1 MNMNKEMNEE
11 NLTSIP
17 FWYDNTN
24 HVFGMIV
31 EAQNKLVQFKSLNTA
46 PKNYHDSI
54 NSNFHQVDFN
64 PIFVAVDK
72 VENIQSMWQ
81 SYISMEQYLHKQDL
95 ILVTNNPLS
104 FENMEIAC
112 RGFNRL
118 INNWKKSKN
127 PFIKHIFE
135 EMRYKPT
142 ARFYKKQKNDFD
154 VFYYLS
160 MGAGSDVSDEYI
172 EMVVFEFN
180 TVWNECNLI
189 VDISLIIPDNI
200 PFLNFNPF
208 RRSEISHYQNQLR
221 DTAPELWWKIFNN
234 K

>member
-1 MNMNKEMNEE
+1 MNEE

-17 FWYDNTN
+17 SWYENTN

-31 EAQNKLVQFKSLNTA
+31 EAQNKPVKFKSLNTA
-46 PKNYHDSI
+46 PKNYHDLI

-64 PIFVAVDK
+64 PIFVAVDN
-72 VENIQSMWQ
+72 VENIQSMWTP
-81 SYISMEQYLHKQDL
+81 YISMEQYLQKQDL

-104 FENMEIAC
+104 FENMEITC
-112 RGFNRL
+112 RGFNHL
-118 INNWKKSKN
+118 INNWKKSQN

-135 EMRYKPT
+135 KMRYKPT

-189 VDISLIIPDNI
+189 VDASLIIPDDLMRHH
-200 PFLNFNPF
+200 FLNFNPF
-208 RRSEISHYQNQLR
+208 RRLEISHYQNQLR
-221 DTAPELWWKIFNN
+221 ATAPELWWKIFNT